1 MNSKSENR
9 RVSRRQFIQDS
20 ALAAA
25 GLTAGL
31 NIASCQNT
39 KPTKTASIVKPVEKT
54 RSFNSDMEYRI
65 LGKTGLSI
73 SAVALGGHWKKVP
86 YRFGTEEFKKNRY
99 DVVSACIDC
108 GINHIDACSEDEVL
122 AYAEA
127 LRGRRDKMHLG
138 FSFYEHEMRNEKWQT
153 KKKLLEGFDD
163 LMTRAKLDYVDL
175 WRITCYWKPST
186 NHSIAHEEAIVGAL
200 EHAQKAGKARF
211 TGISTHKHDWVI
223 RMMNTYHDQIQVVV
237 VPYTAGS
244 KNVHSRVDPGGD
256 AGWQSVSGQ
265 DAEYD
270 ESMVSV
276 IDEVKKNNCGWFGI
290 KPFASGSVFKSR
302 GRADSK
308 TKEEDDRIARI
319 TLRYILANDALTAP
333 IPGMITIDQVKN
345 AARAVSESRQLDS
358 KEVRELDE
366 TVKHMWANLPKNY
379 QWLKHQWEW
388 V

>member
-1 MNSKSENR
+1 MDSKSGNR
-9 RVSRRQFIQDS
+9 RVSRRQFMRDS
-20 ALAAA
+20 AVAVT
-25 GLTAGL
+25 GLTAGV
-31 NIASCQNT
+31 NIAGCQST
-39 KPTKTASIVKPVEKT
+39 HASKAGSVVKPVEKT
-54 RSFNSDMEYRI
+54 RSFNSEMEYRI

-108 GINHIDACSEDEVL
+108 GINYIDACAEGEVL
-122 AYAEA
+122 AYSEA

-138 FSFYEHEMRNEKWQT
+138 FSYCEHEMRHKKWQS
-153 KKKLLEGFDD
+153 KKKLLECFDD
-163 LMTRAKLDYVDL
+163 LMKRAKLDYVDL

-186 NHSIAHEEAIVGAL
+186 DHSVAHEDAIVGAL
-200 EHAQKAGKARF
+200 EQAQKAGKTRF
-211 TGISTHKHDWVI
+211 TGVSSHKHDWII
-223 RMMNTYHDQIQVVV
+223 RMMNTYRDQIQVVV

-244 KNVHSRVDPGGD
+244 KNAHARVDKDGS
-256 AGWQSVSGQ
+256 GWKPVSGQ
-265 DAEYD
+265 AAQYD

-276 IDEVKKNNCGWFGI
+276 IDAVKKNNCGWFGI

-302 GRADSK
+302 GKADSK
-308 TKEEDDRIARI
+308 TKEEDDRIARM

-345 AARAVSESRQLDS
+345 AVMAVSESRQLDS
-358 KEVRELDE
+358 KEARELDE
-366 TVKHMWANLPKNY
+366 TVKYMWANLPKNY

>member
-1 MNSKSENR
+1 MDSKSGNR
-9 RVSRRQFIQDS
+9 RVSRRQFMRDS
-20 ALAAA
+20 AVAVT
-25 GLTAGL
+25 GLTAGV
-31 NIASCQNT
+31 NIAGCQST
-39 KPTKTASIVKPVEKT
+39 HASKAGSVVKPVEKT
-54 RSFNSDMEYRI
+54 RSFNSEMEYRI

-108 GINHIDACSEDEVL
+108 GINYIDACAEGEVL
-122 AYAEA
+122 AYSEA

-138 FSFYEHEMRNEKWQT
+138 FSYCEHEMRHKKWQS
-153 KKKLLEGFDD
+153 KKKLLECFDD
-163 LMTRAKLDYVDL
+163 LMKRAKLDYVDL

-186 NHSIAHEEAIVGAL
+186 DHSLAHEEAIVGAL
-200 EHAQKAGKARF
+200 EQARKAGKTRF
-211 TGISTHKHDWVI
+211 TGISSHKHDWII
-223 RMMNTYHDQIQVVV
+223 RMMNTYRDQIQVVV

-244 KNVHSRVDPGGD
+244 KNAHARVDKDGS
-256 AGWQSVSGQ
+256 GWKPVSGQ
-265 DAEYD
+265 AAQYD

-276 IDEVKKNNCGWFGI
+276 IDEVEKNNCGWFGI

-302 GRADSK
+302 GKADSK
-308 TKEEDDRIARI
+308 TKEEDDRIARM

-345 AARAVSESRQLDS
+345 AVRAVNESRQLDS
-358 KEVRELDE
+358 EEARELDE